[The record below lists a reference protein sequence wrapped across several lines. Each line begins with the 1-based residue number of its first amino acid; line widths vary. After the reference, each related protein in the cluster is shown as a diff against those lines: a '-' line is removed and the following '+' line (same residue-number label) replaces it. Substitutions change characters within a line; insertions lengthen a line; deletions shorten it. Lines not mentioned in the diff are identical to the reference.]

1 MGTGQG
7 RGSATK
13 VAVMSVVGGV
23 AAPTPA
29 GPLGMLP
36 CTLCVRTCVCVR
48 VCERQRQADRGRG
61 RVCGTRP
68 ACHCPGAF
76 ARTALGLRH
85 FPPPRPPS
93 LFLNS
98 RGSWLPSHLPK
109 DSGGTQC
116 GGARPPGPSMPSP
129 CAPGRSSPSTPR
141 GLELPLAWGTSALG
155 RVFTPVC
162 PSSAGPPASG
172 TLSECSRNE

>member
-23 AAPTPA
+23 AAPRPA

-61 RVCGTRP
+61 RVC
-68 ACHCPGAF
+68 
-76 ARTALGLRH
+76 LRH
-85 FPPPRPPS
+85 TPC
-93 LFLNS
+93 
-98 RGSWLPSHLPK
+98 LPL
-109 DSGGTQC
+109 
-116 GGARPPGPSMPSP
+116 
-129 CAPGRSSPSTPR
+129 PR
-141 GLELPLAWGTSALG
+141 GLCTHRAWPAAFPSPAASELVP
-155 RVFTPVC
+155 
-162 PSSAGPPASG
+162 
-172 TLSECSRNE
+172 